1 MATTAKTAH
10 KILPHGDL
18 EPLATG
24 VWQVTGALEFP
35 LKRNMTVAR
44 LGDGTLLLHSVIAMN
59 DAGMAAL
66 DKLGAPSILV
76 VPNAG
81 HRMDAPFY
89 KARYPNLRVVCPA
102 SKRAK
107 IEEVVAVDATS
118 EEALPPL
125 GVRLHALDGFK
136 LGELAYELDTPGGKL
151 LIVTDALGNA
161 DAPPGLGGWL
171 TAAVAGGVKGRLG
184 VPRFI
189 RLAFTSDKK
198 LARASVQKLAA
209 IGGVAVVTVAHGKAV
224 TDRCDEA
231 LIEAAARF

>member
-1 MATTAKTAH
+1 MPTAK
-10 KILPHGDL
+10 KLLPHGDL
-18 EPLATG
+18 EPLGPG
-24 VWQVTGALEFP
+24 VWQVTGALPFP
-35 LKRNMTVAR
+35 VKRNMTIAR
-44 LGDGTLLLHSVIAMN
+44 LSDGTLLFHSVVAMN

-66 DKLGAPSILV
+66 DALGAPSILI

-89 KARYPNLRVVCPA
+89 KARYPNVRVVCPA
-102 SKRAK
+102 GKRTK

-118 EEALPPL
+118 EDALPPL

-151 LIVTDALGNA
+151 LMITDALGNA
-161 DAPPGLGGWL
+161 DVQPGLGGWL
-171 TAAVAGGVKGRLG
+171 AANIACGVKGRLG

-189 RLAFTSDKK
+189 RWAFTRDKK
-198 LARASVQKLAA
+198 VARASIQRLAV
-209 IGGVAVVTVAHGKAV
+209 IGGVGVITVAHGKAL

-231 LIEAAARF
+231 LTEAAASF